1 MATLRSSKL
10 TIRDCK
16 ISAPMFYLRTVSKDS
31 LENSLN
37 SNFTLKEM
45 FTLEV

>member
-10 TIRDCK
+10 TFRDCK
-16 ISAPMFYLRTVSKDS
+16 SAHLLFYLRTVSKDS

>member
-10 TIRDCK
+10 TFRDCK
-16 ISAPMFYLRTVSKDS
+16 SVYLLFYLRTASKDS

-37 SNFTLKEM
+37 STFTVKEM